1 MNAHYFSSHN
11 RTYLEKDCIC
21 GYFYCLKNFHPI
33 EIVDNNN
40 TAICPHCGMDSI
52 IGEGFGF
59 QMTELFKTNE
69 WKIVL
74 MKRKKRRQQGNAFL
88 FRSV

>member
-1 MNAHYFSSHN
+1 
-11 RTYLEKDCIC
+11 
-21 GYFYCLKNFHPI
+21 
-33 EIVDNNN
+33 
-40 TAICPHCGMDSI
+40 MDSI

-74 MKRKKRRQQGNAFL
+74 MKRKKRCQQGNAFL